1 MKQEYLYITVIF
13 KKYIFAI
20 RYYLF
25 AYLPSFFSDFH
36 GSHACLIFQHPIQSI
51 AYYYEKNMNGI
62 NSSMLS
68 VENQYTASTNAVN
81 NYLDAWEKWHLNL
94 VQRFFVPSSLYIIEK
109 IELPQNILFACV
121 NFLKRMNSTSDV
133 IKTRGESSSTSIL
146 YKIVNHK
153 FYCTKISIQ
162 N

>member
-1 MKQEYLYITVIF
+1 MILKQECTYILSLSKDINLQCDIIYLHT
-13 KKYIFAI
+13 
-20 RYYLF
+20 YLH
-25 AYLPSFFSDFH
+25 FFSDFH

-109 IELPQNILFACV
+109 IDLSQNIIYACV

-133 IKTRGESSSTSIL
+133 IKTRGESSTSIL
-146 YKIVNHK
+146 YKIVKHK
-153 FYCTKISIQ
+153 F
-162 N
+162 

>member
-1 MKQEYLYITVIF
+1 MILKQEYYLYIVI
-13 KKYIFAI
+13 I
-20 RYYLF
+20 YLH
-25 AYLPSFFSDFH
+25 FFSDFH

-109 IELPQNILFACV
+109 IDLPQNIIYACV

-133 IKTRGESSSTSIL
+133 IKTRGESSSIYEIENTIF
-146 YKIVNHK
+146 IVLK
-153 FYCTKISIQ
+153 SAFRI
-162 N
+162 